1 MKTLMN
7 LRSIL
12 SMLGALVVC
21 MMVAGLGLYLF
32 TDRGAGS
39 RDAGSSRRTR
49 TTNPLIA

>member
-1 MKTLMN
+1 MKTLKN

-12 SMLGALVVC
+12 SMLGALMIC
-21 MMVAGLGLYLF
+21 MVVAGLGLYLF

-39 RDAGSSRRTR
+39 RHAGSSRSTQ